1 LTNDEGGIVKAL
13 VIYESM
19 YGNTREVAEAI
30 AAGIGESADVHL
42 VPTCEALD
50 ALTENPDLVVMGG
63 PTHVHGMSRASTR
76 KAAIEDADKPG
87 NELRVDPH
95 ADGPGIR
102 DLLESIKTLDAHAA
116 AFDTRIEV
124 PGWIAGSAAKK
135 IAHGLRRRGAHVVAA
150 PESFLVTKET
160 HLDAGETD
168 RARRWGAKVA
178 EKSRAYDVTN
188 ARNGTAR

>member
-1 LTNDEGGIVKAL
+1 VKAL

-19 YGNTREVAEAI
+19 YGNTREIAEAI
-30 AAGIGESADVHL
+30 AEGLGESADVRL

-63 PTHVHGMSRASTR
+63 PTHGHGMSRASTR
-76 KAAIEDADKPG
+76 KAALDDGHKTGSP
-87 NELRVDPH
+87 LRVDPH

-102 DLLESIKTLDAHAA
+102 DLFDSIKTLDAHAA
-116 AFDTRIEV
+116 AFDTRLEMSA
-124 PGWIAGSAAKK
+124 WLAGSAAKG
-135 IAHGLRRRGAHVVAA
+135 IARELRRRGAQVVAA

-168 RARRWGAKVA
+168 RARQWGAQLA
-178 EKSRAYDVTN
+178 ENSRAYDVTT
-188 ARNGTAR
+188 ARNGTAH